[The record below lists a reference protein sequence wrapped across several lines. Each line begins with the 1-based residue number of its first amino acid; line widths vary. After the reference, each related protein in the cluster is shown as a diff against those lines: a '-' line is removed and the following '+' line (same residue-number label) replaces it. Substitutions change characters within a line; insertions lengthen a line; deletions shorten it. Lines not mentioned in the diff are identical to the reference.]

1 MFIQLIDSH
10 MSDLDTALEELHRE
24 WERATDGRNTV
35 RRSITARDRED
46 ERHIVS
52 LVFFDS
58 YESAMENSN
67 LPETDEMAAK
77 MRTLVDD
84 VSFENLDVIDDR
96 SFT

>member
-10 MSDLDTALEELHRE
+10 MSDMDTALTELQKE
-24 WERATDGRNTV
+24 WERAADGRHTV
-35 RRSITARDRED
+35 RRSITARDRDD
-46 ERHIVS
+46 ETHMVS

-77 MRTLVDD
+77 MRTIVDD
-84 VSFENLDVIDDR
+84 VSFENLEVIEDR